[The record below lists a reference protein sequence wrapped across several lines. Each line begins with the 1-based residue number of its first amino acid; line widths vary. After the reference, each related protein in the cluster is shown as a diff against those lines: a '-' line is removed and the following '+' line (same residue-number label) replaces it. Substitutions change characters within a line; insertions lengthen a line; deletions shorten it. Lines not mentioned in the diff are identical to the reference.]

1 MKMSNQNISYT
12 NHSQSEDTGNNDV
25 NMTPKTD
32 ATSSTAFLEELSRE
46 LAALVAPDEIQE
58 NWEQAVDRFPA
69 MDLKEKLEQ
78 GIYAFGF
85 QEPSL
90 IQQKAIMPIVQGR
103 DTIAQA

>member
-1 MKMSNQNISYT
+1 MLDFLISKQDIHRYY
-12 NHSQSEDTGNNDV
+12 
-25 NMTPKTD
+25 MTQQTD
-32 ATSSTAFLEELSRE
+32 ATSSTALLEELSRE
-46 LAALVAPDEIQE
+46 LASLVAPDEIEE
-58 NWEQAVDRFPA
+58 NWEQKVDRFPA

-85 QEPSL
+85 AEPSL